1 MADDVVREIVN
12 RSPTLG
18 DVPMSEESQALD
30 ASYPRMSRE
39 LSWLSF
45 NDRVLQE
52 ARDLSVPLFERL
64 NFLAIFSSNLDE
76 FFRVRVAYWRSLLRL
91 KKKRVKKLPVN
102 PSRLL
107 SKIHAEVH
115 RQQELFGEIFR
126 GQILRELRGQG
137 IFLESDVS
145 LSQHQE
151 FLERF
156 FHEVVHPLI
165 RPVRL
170 EGEAAPFL
178 KNQGIY
184 LVVELWPEEGITLTA
199 AQPRLAL
206 VEVPS
211 PPLDRFVT
219 LPGDRDRRTVMFLD
233 DVIRHMLPTLFP
245 DFRVGNAYAVKISR
259 DAELYL
265 EEEFRGDIVQAIKKA
280 LGKRDTG
287 LPIRF
292 LYDLQAPYSLVA
304 HLKDVLRLEDED
316 LVPGGRYHNL
326 HDLRNFPHFEL
337 DHLSFEPWPPISHP
351 ELEGAPSMLAA
362 VGERDLIVHFPY
374 QSYAYVVRFLTQAA
388 GDSSV
393 EEIWLTVYRVSRD
406 SAVLSALLEA
416 AERGKKVRVF
426 VEVQARFDEASN
438 LEWAERLERAGIAII
453 YSIPGVKVHAKIAL
467 VVRSENGVRREYAY
481 LGTGN
486 FNEVTARFYTD
497 FGLLTADPRITSEVE
512 QVFRYLAGTQPAPG
526 FEHLLVAPFG
536 MRERCCELI
545 EKEMSAARQGRS
557 SGIILKMNSLED
569 EEIIAKLYEASR
581 AGVPIQ
587 MIVRGIC
594 CLLPGVAG
602 LSDSIRARSIVDR
615 YLEHSR
621 VWIFQSGD
629 EERVYLASADWMH
642 RNLSGRVEV
651 AFPLYDADVRR
662 LVLQTV
668 DLQLADNTKARL
680 LDSRNHN
687 ARVPGLEMPVRAQEA
702 TREMMKRL
710 TIPPQRSTAV
720 PSNVAHDG

>member
-1 MADDVVREIVN
+1 
-12 RSPTLG
+12 
-18 DVPMSEESQALD
+18 MSEDSQASD
-30 ASYPRMSRE
+30 AFYPWINRE

-45 NDRVLQE
+45 SDRVLQE
-52 ARDLSVPLFERL
+52 AQDPSVPLFERL

-91 KKKRVKKLPVN
+91 KKKKVKKLPVN

-107 SKIHAEVH
+107 SEIYTEVT

-126 GQILRELRGQG
+126 TQILPELEDQG
-137 IFLESDVS
+137 IFLESEVR
-145 LSQHQE
+145 LAQHRE
-151 FLERF
+151 FLQRF
-156 FHEVVHPLI
+156 FTQVVHPLV
-165 RPVRL
+165 RPVAV

-199 AQPRLAL
+199 AKPALAL

-219 LPGDRDRRTVMFLD
+219 LPGDHDRRAVMFLE
-233 DVIRHMLPTLFP
+233 DVIRHMLPILFP
-245 DFRVGNAYAVKISR
+245 HCNVGNAYAVKISR

-265 EEEFRGDIVQAIKKA
+265 EEEFSGDIVQAIKKA

-292 LYDLQAPYSLVA
+292 LYDLQAPYSLIA
-304 HLKDVLRLEDED
+304 QLKDVLRLEDED

-326 HDLRNFPHFEL
+326 HDLRNFPHFGL
-337 DHLSFEPWPPISHP
+337 DHLSFEPWSPIAHP
-351 ELEGAPSMLAA
+351 ELEGVPSTLAA
-362 VGERDLIVHFPY
+362 VGERDRIVHFPY
-374 QSYAYVVRFLTQAA
+374 QSYAYVVRFLAEAA
-388 GDSSV
+388 ADPHV
-393 EEIWLTVYRVSRD
+393 EEIWLTVYLVSRD
-406 SAVLSALLEA
+406 SAVLSALLQA

-438 LEWAERLERAGIAII
+438 LDWAERLERAGIAII

-467 VVRSENGVRREYAY
+467 VVRSENGGRRGYAY

-512 QVFRYLAGTQPAPG
+512 LVFRYLAGNHTAPR
-526 FEHLLVAPFG
+526 FEHLLVAPFAT
-536 MRERCCELI
+536 RERCCELI
-545 EKEMSAARQGRS
+545 EKEAVAAQQGHN

-569 EEIIAKLYEASR
+569 EEIIGKLYEASR

-594 CLLPGVAG
+594 CLLPGLAG
-602 LSDSIRARSIVDR
+602 LSDSVRARSIVDR
-615 YLEHSR
+615 YLEHWR
-621 VWIFQSGD
+621 MWIFQSGD
-629 EERVYLASADWMH
+629 EERMYLASADWMH
-642 RNLSGRVEV
+642 RNLSGQVEV

-662 LVLQTV
+662 LVRQAV

-680 LDSRNHN
+680 LDARKQNV
-687 ARVPGLEMPVRAQEA
+687 RVPSSGRPMRAQEA
-702 TREMMKRL
+702 TREMVKRL
-710 TIPPQRSTAV
+710 PLPPPHRSTAAY
-720 PSNVAHDG
+720 AHRARDG